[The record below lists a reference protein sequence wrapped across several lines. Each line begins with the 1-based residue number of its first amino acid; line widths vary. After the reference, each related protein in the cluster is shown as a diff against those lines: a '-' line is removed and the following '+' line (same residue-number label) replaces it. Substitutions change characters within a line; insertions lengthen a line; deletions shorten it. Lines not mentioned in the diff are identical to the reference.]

1 MGDCAE
7 NADAAGGLTIDLS
20 ADLNEAL
27 TVLAEA
33 VERFAEAEAVA
44 GVLSFRLNLVLDEL
58 VTNCVSYALQDVPE
72 PQLRLCL
79 RRCADA
85 LVAELEDNGPAFDP
99 LTEAPTPD
107 TTLELEERNIGGLGV
122 YFVKQF
128 AADAE
133 YERVD
138 GLNRIIL
145 RLNLEADDND

>member
-1 MGDCAE
+1 MTGRSEHAG
-7 NADAAGGLTIDLS
+7 AAGGLTIDLA

-27 TVLAEA
+27 TVLAES
-33 VERFAEAEAVA
+33 VERFAEAEAFA
-44 GVLSFRLNLVLDEL
+44 GVVPFRLNLVLDEL
-58 VTNCVSYALQDVPE
+58 VTNCVSYALQDVQE
-72 PQLRLCL
+72 PQLRLRL
-79 RRCADA
+79 RRCGEA

-107 TTLELEERNIGGLGV
+107 TSLDLEKRNIGGLGV

-138 GLNRIIL
+138 GLNRITL
-145 RLNLEADDND
+145 RLNLEADDHD